1 MLHSI
6 IKLTDILTR
15 NSTKPD
21 PKKKKKNRINK
32 LNKYKQTYKKVT
44 RIFSPLTWNP
54 NKVKVIKKYAIK
66 SKVKKIDPYPNTE
79 PLQHSSEQGR

>member
-6 IKLTDILTR
+6 IKLNLRTYLQETR
-15 NSTKPD
+15 LNPIQ
-21 PKKKKKNRINK
+21 KKKKNRINK
-32 LNKYKQTYKKVT
+32 LNKYKQTDKKVT

-66 SKVKKIDPYPNTE
+66 S
-79 PLQHSSEQGR
+79 

>member
-6 IKLTDILTR
+6 IKLNLRTYLQETR
-15 NSTKPD
+15 LNPIQ
-21 PKKKKKNRINK
+21 KKKKNRINK

-54 NKVKVIKKYAIK
+54 NKVKVIKKVRNKKLSEKNRSI
-66 SKVKKIDPYPNTE
+66 SKHRTTPT
-79 PLQHSSEQGR
+79 QQ